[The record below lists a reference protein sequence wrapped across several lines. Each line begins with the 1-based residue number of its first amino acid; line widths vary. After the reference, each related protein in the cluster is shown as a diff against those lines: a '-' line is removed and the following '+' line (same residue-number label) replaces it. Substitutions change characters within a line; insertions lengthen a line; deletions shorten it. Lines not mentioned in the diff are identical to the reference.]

1 MPKKQRTHGV
11 DSQNLVLCHRVFT
24 INKSQW
30 LGIAQCT
37 SPGSAA
43 LSPGDSGLPGAWV
56 WAGSPCQHGCVTG
69 WLTLSDHPSSR
80 RCCWKEGRGIAFSP
94 VGNWGGDS
102 TLQAKTWPSGTEWGL
117 CQLGPCWITNQHLRA
132 VSAIALGTPA
142 VWSRLVAPC
151 PLSPCAC
158 SLMSVCRECVQT
170 WGTSDIFP
178 WNKLP
183 ANFLTF
189 NCWGRGG
196 GKNQTFLLRSCPNYR
211 LFIIWE
217 IILYV

>member
-11 DSQNLVLCHRVFT
+11 DSHNLVLCHRAFT

-30 LGIAQCT
+30 LGITQCT
-37 SPGSAA
+37 SPGSVA
-43 LSPGDSGLPGAWV
+43 LSQGDSGLPVGWV
-56 WAGSPCQHGCVTG
+56 WAGNPCQHSCVTG
-69 WLTLSDHPSSR
+69 WLTVSDHPSSHR
-80 RCCWKEGRGIAFSP
+80 WCWKEGRGIAFSP
-94 VGNWGGDS
+94 VGKWGGDS
-102 TLQAKTWPSGTEWGL
+102 TLQTEMWPSGTKGGL
-117 CQLGPCWITNQHLRA
+117 SSNKPASWNSQRH
-132 VSAIALGTPA
+132 ALGTLG
-142 VWSRLVAPC
+142 VRSCLVPPC

-158 SLMSVCRECVQT
+158 PWMSVCRGCVQT

-189 NCWGRGG
+189 SCWEAGEE
-196 GKNQTFLLRSCPNYR
+196 KNQTFLLRSCPNYW

-217 IILYV
+217 IILYI